1 MSLALHRLARF
12 AFRRPG
18 RVLAV
23 WLVLLISVAALLAT
37 QPRTIATGFT
47 LQGTPS
53 QQVLDTVTAELPQAG
68 GSQGTLVFTADDGGR
83 VDTPAR
89 STAIAE
95 AARRAV
101 ATGRVVDMEGKLA
114 DQRAQV
120 RATITTRVE
129 AKVAAQLTPE
139 LATLAASL
147 DRAAASTHNTAL
159 SELAMRARAL
169 TTQAPHAQVT
179 GATKL
184 FADLTALRSVAEGK
198 GLSPAALG
206 LPDGPRTMTSP
217 TAAVS
222 EAVDTAVAP
231 IVADLD
237 RLTAGTAPQG
247 RPLSVG
253 GRTLTTIRVSDDG
266 RMALLPVQF
275 TAQLNGLSPYALS
288 DLLLVT
294 EQAVEGA
301 GLSAYPSSALNP
313 TKPPLGG
320 HEAVGLGF
328 AVLILLLAL
337 GSFVAAGLP
346 VLTALLG
353 VAIGVGTAFAMS
365 SHYVMTTSTPALGLM
380 IGLAVGIDYALFI
393 LHKHRTLIVTDDLSP
408 YDAVGR
414 AVGTAGSAV
423 VFAGLTVVT
432 ALLALLTLRIPF
444 VTTMALT
451 AASTVLLAVAI
462 SVTALP
468 ALLGLVGDRIVGSRS
483 RVADT
488 RRRGQHLVAA
498 RWIAATT
505 RRPILTIGSV
515 AIALGVLAVGAAG
528 LRLGM
533 PDGGMAAG
541 GSPQRVNYD
550 ATSEAFGL
558 GANAPLVVT
567 VRHTDGSGF
576 DTKELLGRA
585 EELAGVDGVSSAR
598 FMGANQT
605 RTLAIYQVTPDLG
618 PTDPATEALVH
629 RLRSTSLAG
638 VMPLGVTGLTAI
650 NIDLSQVL
658 GEAIP
663 VYIGVVVVLSLVI
676 LLLVFRSLLVPVVA
690 TGGFLLSIGATLGL
704 VTRAFGD
711 ARFTGLVGV
720 DRTGPILSFLPIM
733 ATGILYGLAMDYQ
746 VFLAT
751 SMREAYIHGAPARQA
766 VAAGFRHASRV
777 VVAAAAIMVS
787 VFGGFVLGDDT
798 TIRQF
803 GFALAVG
810 ILLDAF
816 LIRMTLM
823 PAVLHL
829 AGERAWW
836 LPRALDRVLPR
847 VDIEGD
853 RLVGAERSALTRP
866 SADLGSGRGAGL

>member
-159 SELAMRARAL
+159 GELAMRARAL
-169 TTQAPHAQVT
+169 TTQAPHAQVS

-247 RPLSVG
+247 RPLGVG

-294 EQAVEGA
+294 EQAVELREARVEVVEAEGGA
-301 GLSAYPSSALNP
+301 QGARAVAGR
-313 TKPPLGG
+313 GG
-320 HEAVGLGF
+320 
-328 AVLILLLAL
+328 
-337 GSFVAAGLP
+337 
-346 VLTALLG
+346 
-353 VAIGVGTAFAMS
+353 
-365 SHYVMTTSTPALGLM
+365 
-380 IGLAVGIDYALFI
+380 
-393 LHKHRTLIVTDDLSP
+393 K
-408 YDAVGR
+408 AVGR
-414 AVGTAGSAV
+414 VAQHGQPDRARRILAHGGDAVE
-423 VFAGLTVVT
+423 
-432 ALLALLTLRIPF
+432 PD
-444 VTTMALT
+444 
-451 AASTVLLAVAI
+451 
-462 SVTALP
+462 P
-468 ALLGLVGDRIVGSRS
+468 
-483 RVADT
+483 
-488 RRRGQHLVAA
+488 
-498 RWIAATT
+498 
-505 RRPILTIGSV
+505 
-515 AIALGVLAVGAAG
+515 GAAG
-528 LRLGM
+528 GFRR
-533 PDGGMAAG
+533 PDGGPRAAG
-541 GSPQRVNYD
+541 NRGHPRRRR
-550 ATSEAFGL
+550 
-558 GANAPLVVT
+558 P
-567 VRHTDGSGF
+567 
-576 DTKELLGRA
+576 
-585 EELAGVDGVSSAR
+585 
-598 FMGANQT
+598 
-605 RTLAIYQVTPDLG
+605 
-618 PTDPATEALVH
+618 
-629 RLRSTSLAG
+629 
-638 VMPLGVTGLTAI
+638 
-650 NIDLSQVL
+650 
-658 GEAIP
+658 
-663 VYIGVVVVLSLVI
+663 
-676 LLLVFRSLLVPVVA
+676 
-690 TGGFLLSIGATLGL
+690 
-704 VTRAFGD
+704 GD
-711 ARFTGLVGV
+711 RP
-720 DRTGPILSFLPIM
+720 RRRPYPHSF
-733 ATGILYGLAMDYQ
+733 
-746 VFLAT
+746 
-751 SMREAYIHGAPARQA
+751 
-766 VAAGFRHASRV
+766 ASR
-777 VVAAAAIMVS
+777 S
-787 VFGGFVLGDDT
+787 GG
-798 TIRQF
+798 R
-803 GFALAVG
+803 
-810 ILLDAF
+810 
-816 LIRMTLM
+816 
-823 PAVLHL
+823 
-829 AGERAWW
+829 ER
-836 LPRALDRVLPR
+836 
-847 VDIEGD
+847 
-853 RLVGAERSALTRP
+853 
-866 SADLGSGRGAGL
+866 GL